1 MIWAGQ
7 LAELAEFD
15 HGAPALLVSLRSL
28 QEEGKVL
35 GMPLN
40 VTESCV

>member
-28 QEEGKVL
+28 QEEGSMFVHVAEAK
-35 GMPLN
+35 G
-40 VTESCV
+40 